1 MQLFENFK
9 RPDFWARVL
18 QLTLVFF
25 VIFVGLSLILSHFS
39 EIFSGEF
46 AAIYQDE
53 WANGKWVN
61 YFLIKIAISLV
72 YSIYMTSR
80 MFNRRKRTHGS

>member
-1 MQLFENFK
+1 MQILENFK
-9 RPDFWARVL
+9 KPEFWARVL

-25 VIFVGLSLILSHFS
+25 VIFVGISLILSHFNA
-39 EIFSGEF
+39 IISGEF
-46 AAIYQDE
+46 AVIYQDE

-61 YFLIKIAISLV
+61 YFLIKIVISLV

-80 MFNRRKRTHGS
+80 MFNRRKKIHGS